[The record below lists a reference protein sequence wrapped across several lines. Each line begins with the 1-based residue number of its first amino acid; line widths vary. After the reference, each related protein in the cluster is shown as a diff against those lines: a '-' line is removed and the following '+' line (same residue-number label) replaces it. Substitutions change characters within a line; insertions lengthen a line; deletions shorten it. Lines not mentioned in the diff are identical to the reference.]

1 MQFFPIGKV
10 YDFMGLR
17 VIAGLFSALLVIG
30 STVALFVPGPKLGTD
45 FKGGTEV
52 EVAFL
57 APVTDEQIRTAVDE
71 AGFSSPDVIRVNDA
85 DIPHRFLIRVQEVS
99 TIEPAQQAEIERV
112 LCFGDNLNA
121 DECPEARQ
129 ASEVK
134 FSPGGEKLT
143 IRFREA
149 PELDWVRQ
157 RLTGGVGGITLRAG
171 ESNPSLQNERENRVE
186 VLLQSRGDQLMA
198 GLQTAFG
205 PEVVPEVPLRVE
217 WVGPKAGAQLRDAA
231 IKSILVALVFIMIYV
246 AFRFD
251 LRFAPGAVFSLAHDA
266 FVTLGI
272 LIVLD
277 MEITL
282 TTVAALL
289 TIVGYSVNDTVV
301 VFDRIRENFG
311 KMRGANFVKIINV
324 SLSEMLSRT
333 VLTSVTTIVSVAAF
347 FVWGTGAVRDF
358 ALTLVI
364 GMVLGVYSS
373 VYIALPITYW
383 FDKLVF
389 SKVAP
394 KKASRGPRPKKAEA
408 VV

>member
-1 MQFFPIGKV
+1 MQLFPYGKI
-10 YDFMGLR
+10 YNFMGLR
-17 VIAGLFSALLVIG
+17 VPAVIISLLLVIA
-30 STVALFVPGPKLGTD
+30 SAVALFVPGPVLGTD

-52 EVAFL
+52 EVAFG
-57 APVTDEQIRTAVDE
+57 APVTDEQIRNAVTQ
-71 AGFSSPDVIRVNDA
+71 AGFSSPDVVRVNDDEFA
-85 DIPHRFLIRVQEVS
+85 QRFLIRVQEVS
-99 TIEPAQQAEIERV
+99 TIEEPQQREIERA
-112 LCFGDNLNA
+112 LCFGENLPA
-121 DECPEARQ
+121 EQCPEARQ

-134 FSPGGEKLT
+134 FSPGGEKIT
-143 IRFREA
+143 VRFRET
-149 PELDWVRQ
+149 PDLDWVREQ
-157 RLTGGVGGITLRAG
+157 LSGGVGGISLRAG
-171 ESNPSLQNERENRVE
+171 SNNVNMQNERESRVE

-205 PEVVPEVPLRVE
+205 PEVVPDVPLRIE

-231 IKSILVALVFIMIYV
+231 INSLLVALVFIMIYV

-266 FVTLGI
+266 FITLGI
-272 LIVLD
+272 LVALR

-289 TIVGYSVNDTVV
+289 TIIGYSVNDTVV

-311 KMRGANFVKIINV
+311 KMRGANFSKIINV

-333 VLTSVTTIVSVAAF
+333 VLTSVTTIVSVSAF
-347 FVWGTGAVRDF
+347 FVWGTGAVQDF
-358 ALTLVI
+358 ALTLII
-364 GMVLGVYSS
+364 GMILGVYSS

-383 FDKLVF
+383 FDKAFF

-394 KKASRGPRPKKAEA
+394 KKERGPRAKKAEA